1 MSIIAMS
8 SNERTKKYNSSK
20 RELEGKLNE
29 LTVMKARRFISN
41 ESNHLVEYLKD
52 ISRKITLDDEAKFK
66 PNEIEE
72 ITRFTQQY
80 DMNVLNEV
88 KGYFDAEVVCLTENA
103 MSDGKQ
109 LKEFILSN
117 DPDVAMRTAFNGYS
131 KLTSLF
137 DIRKKIRDFKLHTK
151 MLEFCEQKLQQD
163 EMKNLYLNVKDII
176 DEIISSKVNADDGV
190 FFDLN

>member
-1 MSIIAMS
+1 MSIIPLS
-8 SNERTKKYNSSK
+8 SNERTRKYNSSK

-41 ESNHLVEYLKD
+41 ESNHLVEYLKE
-52 ISRKITLDDEAKFK
+52 ISKKITLDAECKFK

-80 DMNVLNEV
+80 DVAVLTEV
-88 KGYFDAEVVCLTENA
+88 KGYFDAEVLCLTENS

-176 DEIISSKVNADDGV
+176 DEIISGKVNADDGV